1 MEPTLPRL
9 VAEEHGFSLMETLVA
24 MLSAVVITGALFV
37 VLEVALHQTSRIS
50 DVAQA
55 TQLGRSAMTHVV
67 DELHSACLAPQF
79 TPVKEGSTENK
90 LIFITAY
97 GSQAELPSA
106 HKEKIELSGG
116 YLIDTSYPST
126 GGSWPKFT
134 FAPESSPTV
143 TRIAEKVSQ
152 TESEETKAKVPIF
165 QYYKYAKESSS
176 AKENNPLGALE
187 AVSPGAGLS
196 AASAQTVASVAV
208 SFKAGSPSGNAALHR
223 SADISNQVTFA
234 FSAPDPEATIKDAPC
249 Q

>member
-1 MEPTLPRL
+1 MEPTLPSL
-9 VAEEHGFSLMETLVA
+9 VADEHGFSLMETLVA

-79 TPVKEGSTENK
+79 TPVQEGSAENK

-116 YLIDTSYPST
+116 YL
-126 GGSWPKFT
+126 
-134 FAPESSPTV
+134 
-143 TRIAEKVSQ
+143 
-152 TESEETKAKVPIF
+152 
-165 QYYKYAKESSS
+165 
-176 AKENNPLGALE
+176 
-187 AVSPGAGLS
+187 
-196 AASAQTVASVAV
+196 
-208 SFKAGSPSGNAALHR
+208 
-223 SADISNQVTFA
+223 
-234 FSAPDPEATIKDAPC
+234 
-249 Q
+249 